1 MSVQKTLAE
10 AEKYFDKGK
19 FTEAIDKFKQV
30 LAADPLHQLAATKLA
45 TIYIQKD
52 TPVDASKVFAGLAKR
67 LSDAGK
73 AQVAIAFF
81 KQALDLN
88 ENDVD
93 LKFKFSQECESAGK
107 IGEAAKFA
115 KQVLDHYL
123 SRKKYFDAANVM
135 PLLIRCYTRDESNK
149 KIWIDVLRKS
159 QAEDKIVHLLVGV
172 CGPPG
177 LASPEFPTGGDPAAF
192 SEEIYRD
199 LIKLIAWFPKDPRV
213 SYALAWCAY
222 RRQKWGDFFGFL
234 KETFRRDP
242 DFCLGMILFAR
253 YLAEAKKLN
262 EAHFIFKYAKEK
274 ISSDKSVD
282 LNSLNRQF
290 ESFVEKN
297 AWLNF
302 LDGMDEKEMDSATF
316 LKAIVGDATID
327 EKDVESAFQRQQSEK
342 ESEKTV
348 VFEPEEIELNL
359 NALSSSEDGPL
370 ELQLAGGQ
378 TRLLEMDLSTLRKSP
393 DAGAIS
399 ASAQPTTPNPTSP
412 VKPTFTPIPEA
423 PNQASPSAIPGPAP
437 VPAGGP
443 EVYKV
448 DEGSVNFTM
457 LIKKEPDF
465 IEEPDEVGLVPEEE
479 MKTLVSELLDG
490 GMRPKNEAPLVTKES
505 LPGNSAAEAS
515 PNIASQPNLETA
527 QQKYNQPVIEA
538 LPDPQELI
546 EANRGEDSTVLFS
559 PFELIQAQDPNLT
572 KMEAVSSKKSGI
584 EYGNVSAPEESVNKD
599 QATMIMKE
607 LGGENVTDFSGQ
619 TKEISIGGIELK
631 ELQLDGLQ
639 ENALSADPQGEPP
652 LANIEEL
659 IEEPDL
665 GDDLLAEPT
674 RVLVAPQ
681 QHEETLF
688 LSSGKSD
695 AQNASLDLEG
705 YLRKA
710 DRYVAKRKYHLARKA
725 LRNALYLG
733 GNEEAIKEKLREVRN
748 LELPQSL
755 YAQVSSDSKSM
766 DSTDKIL
773 EKLELEFNLSTDS
786 PKGEEFFPD
795 VVTYV
800 QKLCNEHDFRTLVDL
815 GIAFH
820 EMALFVEAETLFS
833 ELVNRYPED
842 TWDTYYLAALA
853 KFAKKDYAGS
863 VSILKKLSSDSEKPE
878 IEKISI
884 YYTLGEVFEKM
895 HQASKSKEAFEK
907 VASLDSNYRNIRE
920 KLGN

>member
-1 MSVQKTLAE
+1 M
-10 AEKYFDKGK
+10 
-19 FTEAIDKFKQV
+19 
-30 LAADPLHQLAATKLA
+30 
-45 TIYIQKD
+45 
-52 TPVDASKVFAGLAKR
+52 
-67 LSDAGK
+67 
-73 AQVAIAFF
+73 
-81 KQALDLN
+81 
-88 ENDVD
+88 
-93 LKFKFSQECESAGK
+93 
-107 IGEAAKFA
+107 
-115 KQVLDHYL
+115 
-123 SRKKYFDAANVM
+123 
-135 PLLIRCYTRDESNK
+135 
-149 KIWIDVLRKS
+149 
-159 QAEDKIVHLLVGV
+159 
-172 CGPPG
+172 
-177 LASPEFPTGGDPAAF
+177 
-192 SEEIYRD
+192 
-199 LIKLIAWFPKDPRV
+199 
-213 SYALAWCAY
+213 
-222 RRQKWGDFFGFL
+222 
-234 KETFRRDP
+234 
-242 DFCLGMILFAR
+242 
-253 YLAEAKKLN
+253 
-262 EAHFIFKYAKEK
+262 
-274 ISSDKSVD
+274 
-282 LNSLNRQF
+282 
-290 ESFVEKN
+290 
-297 AWLNF
+297 
-302 LDGMDEKEMDSATF
+302 
-316 LKAIVGDATID
+316 
-327 EKDVESAFQRQQSEK
+327 
-342 ESEKTV
+342 
-348 VFEPEEIELNL
+348 
-359 NALSSSEDGPL
+359 
-370 ELQLAGGQ
+370 
-378 TRLLEMDLSTLRKSP
+378 
-393 DAGAIS
+393 
-399 ASAQPTTPNPTSP
+399 
-412 VKPTFTPIPEA
+412 
-423 PNQASPSAIPGPAP
+423 
-437 VPAGGP
+437 
-443 EVYKV
+443 
-448 DEGSVNFTM
+448 
-457 LIKKEPDF
+457 
-465 IEEPDEVGLVPEEE
+465 
-479 MKTLVSELLDG
+479 
-490 GMRPKNEAPLVTKES
+490 
-505 LPGNSAAEAS
+505 
-515 PNIASQPNLETA
+515 
-527 QQKYNQPVIEA
+527 
-538 LPDPQELI
+538 
-546 EANRGEDSTVLFS
+546 
-559 PFELIQAQDPNLT
+559 
-572 KMEAVSSKKSGI
+572 
-584 EYGNVSAPEESVNKD
+584 
-599 QATMIMKE
+599 
-607 LGGENVTDFSGQ
+607 
-619 TKEISIGGIELK
+619 
-631 ELQLDGLQ
+631 QLDGLQ

-820 EMALFVEAETLFS
+820 EMALFVEAEALFS